1 MVKFVVLPYLFAII
15 SLAATPEPYR
25 VQKYAA
31 YKAHSILPGSLK
43 FLVKKNGKHL
53 FAGMEQGL
61 RVPSHRIDADLIL
74 RETEKISV
82 LISKQRPFPEVVHQ
96 MGFVS
101 GLVAVHTDPS
111 IDGESYVK
119 TGFNYYSNL
128 KLSRFLFVFDGYEAL
143 ALDRGLL
150 AAELERIPKKS
161 TNHRQLLDKRY
172 QSVKGNSHY
181 RFSERSAVFGVCSI
195 YFSNLARLSA
205 HLWYYAWIKANGDV
219 TETPFLKRQY
229 HKKVGS

>member
-1 MVKFVVLPYLFAII
+1 MIRLVLFPFLFALTT
-15 SLAATPEPYR
+15 LAGSPEPYR

-31 YKAHSILPGSLK
+31 YKAHSILPNSLK

-53 FAGMEQGL
+53 FQGMEQGL
-61 RVPSHRIDADLIL
+61 RVPAHRIDANMIMG
-74 RETEKISV
+74 ETNKISDMV
-82 LISKQRPFPEVVHQ
+82 SHQRPFKEVVHQ

-101 GLVAVHTDPS
+101 GLLAIHTNPS
-111 IDGESYVK
+111 LDGKNYVK

-128 KLSRFLFVFDGYEAL
+128 KLSEFLFVFDGYEAL
-143 ALDRGLL
+143 AFDEALL
-150 AAELERIPKKS
+150 KDELNRIPKKS
-161 TNHRQLLDKRY
+161 ATHLRLLDQRY
-172 QSVKGNSHY
+172 QSVDANSYY

-205 HLWYYAWIKANGDV
+205 HLWYYAWSKANGDV
-219 TETPFLKRQY
+219 TETPFVKKQV